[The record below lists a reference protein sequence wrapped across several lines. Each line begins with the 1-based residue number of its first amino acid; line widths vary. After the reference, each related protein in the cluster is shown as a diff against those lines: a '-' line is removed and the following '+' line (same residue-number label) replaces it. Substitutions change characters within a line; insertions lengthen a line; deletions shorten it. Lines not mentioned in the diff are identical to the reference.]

1 MVTRIER
8 SVLLPHGVRHV
19 FDVVANVG
27 DYKLFLPHCVDS
39 TVLEQVD
46 SEVTA
51 SLVVKYG
58 GFEDEIITRNLLTPY
73 EGIELHLVKGP
84 FKKFDGEWLFTDL
97 QAGCRTELN
106 LEFELA
112 SRVIQMV
119 GNLLLKGIVDQVLDA
134 FAGRARTLA
143 QR

>member
-1 MVTRIER
+1 MVSRIER
-8 SVLLPHGVRHV
+8 SVLLPHRVRHV

-27 DYKLFLPHCVDS
+27 EYKLFLPHCVDS
-39 TVLEQVD
+39 TVLDEVD
-46 SEVTA
+46 NEVTA
-51 SLVVKYG
+51 SLAVKYR

-73 EGIELHLVKGP
+73 ESIELHLVKGP
-84 FKKFDGEWLFTDL
+84 FKKFDGEWFFTDL

-112 SRVIQMV
+112 SRVVQMV

-134 FAGRARTLA
+134 FAGRARLLA
-143 QR
+143 QQ

>member
-1 MVTRIER
+1 MTTSIER
-8 SVLLPHGVRHV
+8 SVLLPHRVQHV
-19 FDVVANVG
+19 FEVVANVG
-27 DYKLFLPHCVDS
+27 DYKLFLPHCVNS
-39 TVLEQVD
+39 RVLDEVD
-46 SEVTA
+46 NEVTA
-51 SLVVKYG
+51 SLAVKYR

-73 EGIELHLVKGP
+73 KNIELHLVKGP

-112 SRVIQMV
+112 SRVVQMV
-119 GNLLLKGIVDQVLDA
+119 GNLFLRGIVDQVLDA

>member
-1 MVTRIER
+1 MTTSIER
-8 SVLLPHGVRHV
+8 SVLLPHRVRHV

-27 DYKLFLPHCVDS
+27 EYKLFLPHCIDS
-39 TVLEQVD
+39 TVLDEVD
-46 SEVTA
+46 NEVTA
-51 SLVVKYG
+51 SLAVKYR

-73 EGIELHLVKGP
+73 ESIELHLVKGP

-112 SRVIQMV
+112 SRFVQMV
-119 GNLLLKGIVDQVLDA
+119 GRLLLKGIVDEVLDA
-134 FAGRARTLA
+134 FAGRARSLA